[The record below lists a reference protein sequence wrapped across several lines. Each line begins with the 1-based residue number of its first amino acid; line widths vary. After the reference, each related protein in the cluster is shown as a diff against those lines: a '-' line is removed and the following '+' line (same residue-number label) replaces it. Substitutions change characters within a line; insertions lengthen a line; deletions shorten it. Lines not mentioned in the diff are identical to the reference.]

1 MRKQRKL
8 ETSEERHDRLV
19 RETQMKKDGAA
30 ADEISVD
37 RMIRRNIEQFG
48 P

>member
-8 ETSEERHDRLV
+8 EAPEERTERLLTEAESK
-19 RETQMKKDGAA
+19 RKAMEADDAA
-30 ADEISVD
+30 VE

-48 P
+48 A